1 MSEKDIFKDVFSDK
15 LANHESA
22 VNPQLWTSIS
32 SKVAASSIT
41 TSAVGGSVLTKFII
55 GGFIAAASVV
65 GFVYL
70 SPTNPKEVGQRGKKE
85 IKATPIKEQVTS
97 KSQTTEKEEIIIVNR
112 SEPTLLECKILSSP
126 FLEEVSDLN
135 VAPNDLTEE
144 KIIKDKSPVLSSI
157 VEENKKVLVESKSP
171 EQLIQKVSQSELI
184 VKEDVA
190 PEFFIE
196 ALPNVFSPN
205 NDGVNDEFNIK
216 SAGLKDYSL
225 VILNDKNQ
233 IVFKSDDSNFSW
245 NGLGVN
251 GELVE
256 EGNYLYYL
264 TAFNSAG
271 KMISKSSYLKVMR

>member
-22 VNPQLWTSIS
+22 VNPQLWSSIS
-32 SKVAASSIT
+32 SKVATSSIT
-41 TSAVGGSVLTKFII
+41 TSAVGVSVLTKFII
-55 GGFIAAASVV
+55 GGFLAAASIA
-65 GFVYL
+65 GIVYL
-70 SPTNPKEVGQRGKKE
+70 SPTNPKEVGQQVKKE

-97 KSQTTEKEEIIIVNR
+97 KSQTTKKEETIIVNH
-112 SEPTLLECKILSSP
+112 SEPILLDCKLFSSPSSQEVLDLNIVPSVITEDKTLTDKSPILSSI
-126 FLEEVSDLN
+126 S
-135 VAPNDLTEE
+135 
-144 KIIKDKSPVLSSI
+144 
-157 VEENKKVLVESKSP
+157 EENKKVLVESKSP
-171 EQLIQKVSQSELI
+171 EQIIQNVSQSELI

-196 ALPNVFSPN
+196 ALPKVFSPN
-205 NDGVNDEFNIK
+205 NDGVNDEFKIK
-216 SAGLKDYSL
+216 SGGLKDYSL